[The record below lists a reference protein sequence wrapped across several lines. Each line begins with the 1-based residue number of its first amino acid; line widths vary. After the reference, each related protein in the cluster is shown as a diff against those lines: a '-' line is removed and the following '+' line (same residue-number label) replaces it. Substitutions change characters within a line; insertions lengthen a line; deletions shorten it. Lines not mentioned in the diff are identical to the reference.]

1 MGGWDMAGDARLA
14 VVLPFVGGRL
24 TAAVKLLEC
33 LDGDLAGVAE
43 LAIDAGV
50 SKQVVHNWAKRD
62 ETFPGVVRQL
72 AATPVYSLLA
82 FRAYR
87 RGIDT
92 NGTE

>member
-1 MGGWDMAGDARLA
+1 MAGDARLA
-14 VVLPFVGGRL
+14 VVLPFVGNRL
-24 TAAVKLLEC
+24 TAARLLLER

-43 LAIDAGV
+43 LALDAGV

-62 ETFPGVVRQL
+62 DSFPEPLRGL

-87 RGIDT
+87 RGIDA